1 MKKILIT
8 GSAGFIGYHTS
19 LFFLKKN
26 YHVIGL
32 DNINSYYDVNLKKT
46 RIKILKKY
54 KKFFFYK
61 VDLKNKKELNQ
72 IFQNNN
78 IQIVINLAAQAGVR
92 NSIKKPK
99 LYLQSNIIGFFNLIE
114 LVREYK
120 IKKFIFASTS
130 SVYGNQSVNKFE

>member
-54 KKFFFYK
+54 KKFFF
-61 VDLKNKKELNQ
+61 
-72 IFQNNN
+72 
-78 IQIVINLAAQAGVR
+78 
-92 NSIKKPK
+92 IK
-99 LYLQSNIIGFFNLIE
+99 LI
-114 LVREYK
+114 
-120 IKKFIFASTS
+120 
-130 SVYGNQSVNKFE
+130 